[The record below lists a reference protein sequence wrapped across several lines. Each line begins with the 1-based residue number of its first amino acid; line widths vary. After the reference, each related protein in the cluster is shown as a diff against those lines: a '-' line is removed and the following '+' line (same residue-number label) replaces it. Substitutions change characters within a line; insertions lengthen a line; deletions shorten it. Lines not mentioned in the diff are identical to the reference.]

1 MTWQWSVQNR
11 MSPSPSF
18 LLLCFYFH
26 LMLRKKRPSVAF
38 PTRDGLC
45 SCDSS
50 FPSFQQVDAC
60 SAWVAA
66 VSLILAGSG
75 SPCLILFVQTMMQL
89 RYTVRAHL
97 APLMSVNN
105 CS

>member
-1 MTWQWSVQNR
+1 MAVKCSEQNAAF
-11 MSPSPSF
+11 SF
-18 LLLCFYFH
+18 LSFALLFH
-26 LMLRKKRPSVAF
+26 LMLREKRSSVAF

-50 FPSFQQVDAC
+50 FLSFQQVDAC
-60 SAWVAA
+60 STWVAA

-89 RYTVRAHL
+89 RYPVRAHL
-97 APLMSVNN
+97 VPLMSVNN